1 MTNKI
6 DINKV
11 FMGLENGSLVL
22 ELDLS
27 DFDSQEDLEEY
38 LQEFLNININYLFC
52 IEDKSRVYPQCS
64 SIEEIWER
72 YEILNELDG
81 ELIYQY
87 DKNIN
92 SINTL
97 SNDALS
103 DIKDY
108 SFYKISPKE
117 YTRNLIEDIRS
128 WNGVEIPEK
137 LLPYLDYEEIADN
150 LLKGGDIVETNDG
163 ILVLDYCNN

>member
-11 FMGLENGSLVL
+11 FIGLENCSLVL

-27 DFDSQEDLEEY
+27 NFDSQEDLKEHLEY
-38 LQEFLNININYLFC
+38 YLTIDKGNLFC
-52 IEDKSRVYPQCS
+52 IEDKSRVYPKGS
-64 SIEEIWER
+64 SLENIWER
-72 YEILNELDG
+72 YEILNELDE

-92 SINTL
+92 SINAL

-150 LLKGGDIVETNDG
+150 LLKNGDIVETNDG
-163 ILVLDYCNN
+163 ILVLDYCNS

>member
-1 MTNKI
+1 MANKI
-6 DINKV
+6 YIDKV

-52 IEDKSRVYPQCS
+52 IEDKFRVYPQGS

-72 YEILNELDG
+72 YEILSEIDG
-81 ELIYQY
+81 ELLYQY

-103 DIKDY
+103 DIKNY
-108 SFYKISPKE
+108 SFYKVSPKE
-117 YTRNLIEDIRS
+117 YAQNLINDLRS
-128 WNGVEIPEK
+128 WNGEQIPER
-137 LLPYLDYEEIADN
+137 LLSYLDYEEIADN

>member
-1 MTNKI
+1 MANKI

-52 IEDKSRVYPQCS
+52 IEDKVRVYPQGS

-72 YEILNELDG
+72 YEILNELDR
-81 ELIYQY
+81 ELLYQY
-87 DKNIN
+87 DKNMVLIKVWDSTMECLRN
-92 SINTL
+92 GYLHVSDCCNGKRKTCKGFIWSYTEL
-97 SNDALS
+97 S
-103 DIKDY
+103 
-108 SFYKISPKE
+108 
-117 YTRNLIEDIRS
+117 
-128 WNGVEIPEK
+128 
-137 LLPYLDYEEIADN
+137 
-150 LLKGGDIVETNDG
+150 
-163 ILVLDYCNN
+163 

>member
-1 MTNKI
+1 MANKI

-27 DFDSQEDLEEY
+27 NFDSQEDLEEY
-38 LQEFLNININYLFC
+38 LQEFLNINKNYLFS
-52 IEDKSRVYPQCS
+52 IEDKFRVYPKGS
-64 SIEEIWER
+64 SLEEIWER
-72 YEILNELDG
+72 YELLNELDG
-81 ELIYQY
+81 ELLYQY

-108 SFYKISPKE
+108 SFYKVSPKE

-163 ILVLDYCNN
+163 ILVLDYCDN